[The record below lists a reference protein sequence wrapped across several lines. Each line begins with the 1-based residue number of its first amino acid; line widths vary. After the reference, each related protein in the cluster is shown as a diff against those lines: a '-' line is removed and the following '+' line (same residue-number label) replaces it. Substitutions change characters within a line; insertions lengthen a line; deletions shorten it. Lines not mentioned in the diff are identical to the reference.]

1 MGACGNVHSQQMLTS
16 VENYQ
21 SMLFFFWNL
30 LHMLDPVK
38 EVRETVN
45 SCFLLYLFQ
54 QDELCKSVHPILWV
68 VISECTNSIIVD
80 GDCVLWTVLVIVQ
93 TN

>member
-1 MGACGNVHSQQMLTS
+1 MLIL

-45 SCFLLYLFQ
+45 SCFLLYSFQ
-54 QDELCKSVHPILWV
+54 QDELFKSVYSILWV
-68 VISECTNSIIVD
+68 VISESTNSIIVD
-80 GDCVLWTVLVIVQ
+80 GDGVLWTVLVIVRK
-93 TN
+93 N